1 MKLYEVIIKPESGF
15 GTPLKGDTIFGHIC
29 WQTAYDKNLLEG
41 GLDRWID
48 CYAERPFC
56 RLFIRLA
63 ENQKRRQVVLCHE
76 TPRLSAW
83 PSFSGNAE

>member
-1 MKLYEVIIKPESGF
+1 VKLYEVIIKPESGF

-48 CYAERPFC
+48 CYAERPFFVC
-56 RLFIRLA
+56 
-63 ENQKRRQVVLCHE
+63 
-76 TPRLSAW
+76 
-83 PSFSGNAE
+83 